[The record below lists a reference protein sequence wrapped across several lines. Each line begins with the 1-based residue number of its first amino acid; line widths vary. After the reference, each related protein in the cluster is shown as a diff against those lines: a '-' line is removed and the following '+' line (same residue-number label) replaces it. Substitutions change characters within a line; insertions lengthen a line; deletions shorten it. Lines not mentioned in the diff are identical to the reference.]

1 MRVKMGIPFNVGDPV
16 QVVGRGLGKVV
27 GIIEPT
33 YDVMGSSMRLG
44 SVAIQP
50 AGRKFTTVFY
60 DECELLL
67 CRCADRNR
75 KEIATCHE
83 KSAPF

>member
-1 MRVKMGIPFNVGDPV
+1 MNVPFNVGDPV
-16 QVVGRGLGKVV
+16 QVARRPNRLGKVV

-33 YDVMGSSMRLG
+33 FDAMGAATRLG
-44 SVAIQP
+44 SVAVQP
-50 AGRKFTTVFY
+50 VGRKYTTVFY

-75 KEIATCHE
+75 KETTTCHE
-83 KSAPF
+83 KSVPF